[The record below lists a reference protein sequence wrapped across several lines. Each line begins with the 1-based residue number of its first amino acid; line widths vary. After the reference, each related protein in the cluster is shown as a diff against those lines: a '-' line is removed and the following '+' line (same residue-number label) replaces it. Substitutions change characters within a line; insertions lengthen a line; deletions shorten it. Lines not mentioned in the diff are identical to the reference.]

1 MFVAFLLALVLPLG
15 GLKNQAV
22 LSIMLNDPL
31 KILTS
36 ALAAWDTFA
45 EPKDPLAT
53 STSGISPSVE
63 FIGENGVAPVSY
75 THLRAHET

>member
-45 EPKDPLAT
+45 ELNY
-53 STSGISPSVE
+53 I
-63 FIGENGVAPVSY
+63 
-75 THLRAHET
+75 